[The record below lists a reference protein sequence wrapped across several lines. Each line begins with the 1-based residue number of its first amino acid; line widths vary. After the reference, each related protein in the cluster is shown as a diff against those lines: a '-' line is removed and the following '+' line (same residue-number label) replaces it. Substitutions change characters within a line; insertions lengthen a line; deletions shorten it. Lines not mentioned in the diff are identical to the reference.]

1 MRVVRSGRVTVATL
15 GTSLAATLIALAAG
29 CTGPTSATSG
39 RITIGL
45 IASLT
50 GAYQAIGEDTRDG
63 FTLYLDSTGGR
74 LGGHEVELVVVDEAD
89 GAPDAVAAAVTLAN
103 RSDLLAVTGVTNA
116 DTVAAILPAVRVR
129 GAPLIAS
136 NGFPDLADDPD
147 DVHAVWSTS
156 FRPDEPGRALA
167 AYLHSTIDGAVWAMA
182 ADSQSGRADVA
193 GFTTAFVEA
202 GGALANDGQVA
213 LLTPS
218 TTNFLPY
225 LSQAR
230 ASGAEAIY
238 AYYVGAEATSFVQQY
253 AQSDARDLPLFGPGF
268 LTEGRVLATQGR
280 AAVGVRTV
288 LNYAPDL
295 DNPTNRRFVD
305 AWRAKHN
312 SLPTTYAMA
321 SWDAAQ
327 LLDKAIATAGPE
339 LGPAAVNAAI
349 ERIGLI
355 DSPRGDWQF
364 SGGHS
369 PVQKWYLRRVQ
380 VDGRTLTNSLI
391 QDLDILGGQGAVA

>member
-1 MRVVRSGRVTVATL
+1 MRVVRSGRATVAT
-15 GTSLAATLIALAAG
+15 LAATLIALAAG
-29 CTGPTSATSG
+29 CTGPTSAGSG

-63 FTLYLDSTGGR
+63 FTLYLDSSGGR
-74 LGGHEVELVVVDEAD
+74 LGGHEVDLVVVDEAD
-89 GAPDAVAAAVTLAN
+89 GAPDAIAAAVNLAN
-103 RSDLLAVTGVTNA
+103 RSDVLAVTGVTNV
-116 DTVAAILPAVRVR
+116 DTVAAVLPTVRAR
-129 GAPLIAS
+129 GASLIAS
-136 NGFPDLADDPD
+136 NGFPNLD

-167 AYLHSTIDGAVWAMA
+167 AYLHSTIDGPVWAMA

-202 GGALANDGQVA
+202 GGVLANDGQAA

-230 ASGAEAIY
+230 TSGAKAIY
-238 AYYVGAEATSFVQQY
+238 AYYVGAQATTFVQQY

-295 DNPTNRRFVD
+295 ENPTNRRFVD

-321 SWDAAQ
+321 SWDAAH
-327 LLDKAIATAGPE
+327 LLDKAIATAGPD

-349 ERIGLI
+349 GRIGLI

-364 SGGHS
+364 SVGHS

>member
-1 MRVVRSGRVTVATL
+1 VSRRLSLTLAGLVVLT
-15 GTSLAATLIALAAG
+15 AG
-29 CTGPTSATSG
+29 CTGPAATGSD

-45 IASLT
+45 IASLS

-63 FTLYLDSTGGR
+63 FTLYLDTHAGQLGGR
-74 LGGHEVELVVVDEAD
+74 QVELVLVDEAD
-89 GAPDAVAAAVTLAN
+89 GGAEALAALRSLAD
-103 RSDLLAVTGVTNA
+103 RSDVIAATGVTNA
-116 DTVAAILPAVRVR
+116 DTVMSVLPALRAR
-129 GAPLIAS
+129 GAPLITS
-136 NGFPDLADDPD
+136 NAFPELD
-147 DVHAVWSTS
+147 DVHALWSTS
-156 FRPDEPGRALA
+156 FLPDEPGRALA
-167 AYLHSTIDGAVWAMA
+167 GYLHTSVDGPVWAMA

-193 GFTTAFVEA
+193 GFASAFAAA
-202 GGALANDGQVA
+202 GGTLANDGQTP

-225 LSQAR
+225 LSLAR
-230 ASGAEAIY
+230 QSGAKAVY

-280 AAVGVRTV
+280 AAVGVRTA

-305 AWRAKHN
+305 AWRARHN

-321 SWDAAQ
+321 SWDAAH
-327 LLDKAIATAGPE
+327 LLDQAITAAGADLSPAT
-339 LGPAAVNAAI
+339 VNAAI
-349 ERIGLI
+349 ADIGLV
-355 DSPRGDWQF
+355 DSPRGEWQF
-364 SGGHS
+364 SAKHS

-391 QDLDILGGQGAVA
+391 QDLDILGAQGVSS